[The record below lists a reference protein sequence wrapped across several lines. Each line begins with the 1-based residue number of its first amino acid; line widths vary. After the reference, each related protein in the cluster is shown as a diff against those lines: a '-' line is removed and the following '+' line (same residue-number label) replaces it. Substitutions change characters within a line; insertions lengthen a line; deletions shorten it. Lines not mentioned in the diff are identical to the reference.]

1 MEINMAKAFSP
12 IPLGRHRSDGG
23 KSGEE
28 FREDILLPKI
38 AESMAAGDVLVV
50 SLDGMEVLSGSFL
63 EEAFGGLVREHG
75 VALADVEKTLQIKG
89 DKHFTS
95 YIESIWQYI
104 RTAADVR

>member
-12 IPLGRHRSDGG
+12 MPLGRYRSDGG

-38 AESMAAGDVLVV
+38 AEDMAAGDVLVV
-50 SLDGMEVLSGSFL
+50 SLDGMEALSGSFL

-75 VALADVEKTLQIKG
+75 LAPADVEKTLQIKG
-89 DKHFTS
+89 DKHFAP
-95 YIESIWQYI
+95 YIENIWQYI
-104 RTAADVR
+104 RAAGGR